1 MLLLKH
7 NECIVLLNDFFS
19 LQFTECEEL
28 DYHFESV
35 HDSRDSEGI
44 EKLLKK
50 ATDYTQRWLNFLKKE
65 DFTSTGVGTTLNQ
78 SQLEGSSLATRSSFW
93 SSLIQDGVKYKALIA
108 LLFYYMDSGQ
118 KLEASSA
125 MRSYC
130 LKSASLYFILL
141 GIPGSGAFK
150 IFHPVLYNKA
160 LDTFKLALKLHLVKQ
175 SPKKKPNKK
184 SQQPKKR
191 AISRAGSIDGFSEGD
206 WLDDSD
212 DEGLS

>member
-1 MLLLKH
+1 M
-7 NECIVLLNDFFS
+7 
-19 LQFTECEEL
+19 
-28 DYHFESV
+28 
-35 HDSRDSEGI
+35 

-50 ATDYTQRWLNFLKKE
+50 ATEYTQKWLNFLKKE
-65 DFTSTGVGTTLNQ
+65 DMHTSATLGTSLNQ

-108 LLFYYMDSGQ
+108 LLFYYMESGQ

-125 MRSYC
+125 MSSYC

-191 AISRAGSIDGFSEGD
+191 AFSRASSVCSGISDGD
-206 WLDDSD
+206 WNDDESD
-212 DEGLS
+212 DEGLSNCDFTLFSRKYAKLIIT